1 MKYQRLTSD
10 LFRSST
16 FSRNE
21 LDLFTTDF
29 IKRYKAKASNLIP
42 AEEFTLLEATYL
54 KFKTGLGKLAT
65 EGALQK
71 GTTLSRQD
79 AFDEALDFIRR
90 YEGLIKAKFGKPS
103 EGYLAFYPQGL
114 TEYNDAKVEGL
125 SNLLVRYV
133 SAANKYTRI
142 VGADFV
148 TEVTALQKNYVD
160 ARETQGTGIATNKS
174 SQSNIRD
181 SRNELTMQLTKVVL
195 QIAAASVEN
204 ADQFNSFFNFGLL
217 EVDNDNPTR
226 EEEIPPTV

>member
-1 MKYQRLTSD
+1 M
-10 LFRSST
+10 
-16 FSRNE
+16 
-21 LDLFTTDF
+21 
-29 IKRYKAKASNLIP
+29 
-42 AEEFTLLEATYL
+42 
-54 KFKTGLGKLAT
+54 
-65 EGALQK
+65 
-71 GTTLSRQD
+71 
-79 AFDEALDFIRR
+79 
-90 YEGLIKAKFGKPS
+90 
-103 EGYLAFYPQGL
+103 AFYPQGL